1 MFVYDITK
9 YVPQFLL
16 NDKNGYAMA
25 KAIEAGINYMNT
37 ACLNGTKLIYDV
49 DTMPEWRLDEL
60 AWEYN
65 LVYDY
70 TADIDV
76 KRNWIN
82 NAVSFYQMY
91 GTPAGLISYLRAKF
105 DSVILEESWQY
116 DGDPYHFRLIVDDF
130 WTQETDAWAQYSVA
144 MVKNVRSVLDNI
156 IFNAGVSELDI
167 PQLAAAGISGI
178 ELEIPSQTL

>member
-1 MFVYDITK
+1 MFVFDVTK

-76 KRNWIN
+76 KRDWD
-82 NAVSFYQMY
+82 AC
-91 GTPAGLISYLRAKF
+91 RA
-105 DSVILEESWQY
+105 
-116 DGDPYHFRLIVDDF
+116 H
-130 WTQETDAWAQYSVA
+130 
-144 MVKNVRSVLDNI
+144 
-156 IFNAGVSELDI
+156 
-167 PQLAAAGISGI
+167 QLSPG
-178 ELEIPSQTL
+178 